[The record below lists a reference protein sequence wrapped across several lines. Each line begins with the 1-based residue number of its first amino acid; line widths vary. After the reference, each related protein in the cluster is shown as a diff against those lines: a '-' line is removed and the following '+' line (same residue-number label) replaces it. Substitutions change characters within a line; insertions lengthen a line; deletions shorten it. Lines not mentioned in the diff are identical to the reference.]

1 MTGDVL
7 VGSYTSRGG
16 VSLES
21 MPIHAPERVPHLRA
35 PVVIW
40 ADHDVNV
47 DGVIRLANR
56 LHVRIPEIVGDEITT
71 ATLRARSEKA
81 GRTVLGIHGSGV
93 IDGTFVRSA
102 ADARKVLARHQNTDP
117 DRLGSSIRG
126 VLTLYLWSPN
136 PAQVDIVPDPWGGFV
151 FHFRDIHVHAFSTD
165 LRALVETLR
174 SMGYRPRRSLDFAT
188 EVAAT
193 GSGGLSPSSYE
204 DVDVLDSFERVKVTS
219 EGIQISRYSVAD
231 KVLTPFESYAEGLEQ
246 VRTEIE
252 DNIRAVSA
260 ASEAGGPEIIA
271 HLTGGL
277 DTRMILAA
285 SKSLGLASK
294 FTFLSM
300 GPETMADRWVAGRL
314 AAEFGLTMTEWRAT
328 QVLRN
333 PSTIAEQALWPMEF
347 SSGLLTAGPHEHMAG
362 ADTVVLSGGFG
373 GNFKGNYSKSLD
385 DASAPVTFEETAR
398 IAERI
403 WGGRAYSTDSDIGL
417 YSSETVNRRI
427 SRFHEIRLA
436 AEQMGMDSGAGL
448 DWAFINVR
456 NRYFVVPTTLEWNTY
471 VHRFDPLYCLSG
483 ARLALSLSVKERAA
497 NWVVFD
503 LLRGWDERLL
513 SLPFD
518 TPRMNST
525 YQELRGPVPSL
536 DFTDLQRQPS
546 FDGRKSDKPLNGRV
560 DLLPT
565 TPQVIELANAMNAPL
580 WQIRDLDAVRT
591 ALRDVIDRTDSA
603 LVDAIFN
610 RRRLNT
616 LLRADLKNRVAVR
629 QVHHLHATLLWFA
642 NN

>member
-7 VGSYTSRGG
+7 VGCYTSPGG

-21 MPIHAPERVPHLRA
+21 LPIDAPERVPQLRA

-40 ADHDVNV
+40 ADHDVHV
-47 DGVIRLANR
+47 DGVIRLADR
-56 LHVRIPEIVGDEITT
+56 LHVRIPEIAGDETLS
-71 ATLRARSEKA
+71 AKLRARHEKA
-81 GRTVLGIHGSGV
+81 RRTVLGIHGSGV

-102 ADARKVLARHQNTDP
+102 ADVSKVLARRQSSDP

-136 PAQVDIVPDPWGGFV
+136 PARVDIVPDPWSGFV
-151 FHFRDIHVHAFSTD
+151 FHFRDIHLHAFSSD

-193 GSGGLSPSSYE
+193 GSGGLNPSSYE
-204 DVDVLDSFERVKVTS
+204 NVDVLDPFERVAVTS

-231 KVLTPFESYAEGLEQ
+231 EVLTPYASYAEGVEQ

-252 DNIRAVSA
+252 DNIRAVA
-260 ASEAGGPEIIA
+260 VASEAGGPETIA

-285 SKSLGLASK
+285 SKSLGLASE

-314 AAEFGLTMTEWRAT
+314 AAEFGLTMTDWRAT
-328 QVLRN
+328 RVLRN

-347 SSGLLTAGPHEHMAG
+347 SSGLLTAGPHEYMTG
-362 ADTVVLSGGFG
+362 TDTVVLSGGFG
-373 GNFKGNYSKSLD
+373 GNLKGNYSKSLEG
-385 DASAPVTFEETAR
+385 SPAPVTFEETAR

-403 WGGRAYSTDSDIGL
+403 WGGRAYSTDPDIGL

-427 SRFHEIRLA
+427 NRFHEIRLA
-436 AEQMGMDSGAGL
+436 AGQMGMDSGAGL

-456 NRYFVVPTTLEWNTY
+456 NRYFVTPTTLEWNTY
-471 VHRFDPLYCLSG
+471 IHRFDPLYCLSG

-536 DFTDLQRQPS
+536 DFTDLKRQPS
-546 FDGRKSDKPLNGRV
+546 FDGRKPDKPLKGRV
-560 DLLPT
+560 DLLPP
-565 TPQVIELANAMNAPL
+565 TPEVVERANAMNAPL
-580 WQIRDLDAVRT
+580 WQIRDLEAART

-642 NN
+642 SG